1 MIGQQRGE
9 LPTTP
14 LAEVAVGPR
23 PLDPAPLELARAL
36 AR

>member
-1 MIGQQRGE
+1 MVGQQRGE

-14 LAEVAVGPR
+14 LAEVAVRPR
-23 PLDPAPLELARAL
+23 PLDLAPLELARVL